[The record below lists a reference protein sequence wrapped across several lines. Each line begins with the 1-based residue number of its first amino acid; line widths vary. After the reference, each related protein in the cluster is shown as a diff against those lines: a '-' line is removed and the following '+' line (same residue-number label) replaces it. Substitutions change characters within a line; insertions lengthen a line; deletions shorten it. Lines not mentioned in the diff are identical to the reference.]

1 MILGS
6 AFLVAGF
13 SVVLAL
19 DFLDFLDFLGS
30 GTGVG
35 SSVLPAVEAAD
46 LEDDHLKRRV

>member
-19 DFLDFLDFLGS
+19 DFLDFLDFFGFGYWGWLFGAAGGRS
-30 GTGVG
+30 G
-35 SSVLPAVEAAD
+35 
-46 LEDDHLKRRV
+46 